1 VPRQTDPKNLE
12 RLLEAAAELFLIE
25 GYDGASMQ
33 QLADSVGLHKSSLYH
48 YVTGKEDLLGKL
60 TSEAQTAA
68 ETNLAQAEEKSDK
81 KEALIDALTFAIDQ
95 TLNDIGKVSLVLRQK
110 PDSATGE
117 LITERRREH
126 DRRLSAIIE
135 SAQKSGDVRDDIH
148 PVLLSRL
155 LMGMIAWLVEWYN
168 PKRTRFDNDTI
179 RDAILSIIANGV
191 VNDGATDTTQ

>member
-1 VPRQTDPKNLE
+1 MPRQTDPKNLE
-12 RLLEAAAELFLIE
+12 RLLEAAAELFLVE

-68 ETNLAQAEEKSDK
+68 EKNMAEAEAKNDK
-81 KEALIDALTFAIDQ
+81 KQAMIDALTFAIDQ
-95 TLNDIGKVSLVLRQK
+95 TLDDLGKVSLVLRQK
-110 PDSATGE
+110 PDSVTGE
-117 LITERRREH
+117 KITERRREH

-135 SAQKSGDVRDDIH
+135 AAQQSGDVRNDIH

-155 LMGMIAWLVEWYN
+155 LMGMIAWLVEWYD
-168 PKRTRFDNDTI
+168 PQRTRFEKDEI
-179 RDAILSIIANGV
+179 REAILSLILNGIV
-191 VNDGATDTTQ
+191 RVEEE

>member
-12 RLLEAAAELFLIE
+12 RLLEAAAELFLVE

-68 ETNLAQAEEKSDK
+68 EKNMAEAEAKNDK
-81 KEALIDALTFAIDQ
+81 KQAMIDALTFAIDQ
-95 TLNDIGKVSLVLRQK
+95 TLDDLGKVSLVLRQK
-110 PDSATGE
+110 PDSVTGE
-117 LITERRREH
+117 KITERRREH

-135 SAQKSGDVRDDIH
+135 AAQQSGDVRNDIH

-155 LMGMIAWLVEWYN
+155 LMGMIAWLVEWYD
-168 PKRTRFDNDTI
+168 PQRTRFEKDEI
-179 RDAILSIIANGV
+179 REAILSLILNGIV
-191 VNDGATDTTQ
+191 RVEEE

>member
-12 RLLEAAAELFLIE
+12 RLLEAAAELFLVE

-68 ETNLAQAEEKSDK
+68 EKNMAEAEAKNDK
-81 KEALIDALTFAIDQ
+81 KQAMVDALTFAIDQ
-95 TLNDIGKVSLVLRQK
+95 TLDDLGKVSLVLRQK
-110 PDSATGE
+110 PDSVTGE
-117 LITERRREH
+117 KITERRREH

-135 SAQKSGDVRDDIH
+135 SAQQSGDVRNDIH

-155 LMGMIAWLVEWYN
+155 LMGMIAWLVEWYD
-168 PKRTRFDNDTI
+168 PKRTRFEKDEI
-179 RDAILSIIANGV
+179 REGILSLILNGIV
-191 VNDGATDTTQ
+191 RVEEE

>member
-1 VPRQTDPKNLE
+1 MPRQTDPKNLE
-12 RLLEAAAELFLIE
+12 RLLEAAAELFLVE

-48 YVTGKEDLLGKL
+48 YVTGKEDLLAKL

-68 ETNLAQAEEKSDK
+68 ESNMAKAEAKEDR

-95 TLNDIGKVSLVLRQK
+95 TLNDLGKVSLVLRQK
-110 PDSATGE
+110 PDSVTGE

-135 SAQKSGDVRDDIH
+135 AAQRSGDVRDDIH

-155 LMGMIAWLVEWYN
+155 LMGMIAWLVEWYD
-168 PKRTRFDNDTI
+168 PKRTRFDKEEI
-179 RDAILSIIANGV
+179 RAAILSLIVNGIV
-191 VNDGATDTTQ
+191 RPEGD

>member
-1 VPRQTDPKNLE
+1 MPRQTDPKNLE
-12 RLLEAAAELFLIE
+12 RLLEAAAELFLVE

-68 ETNLAQAEEKSDK
+68 EKNMAEAEAKNDK
-81 KEALIDALTFAIDQ
+81 KQAMVDALTFAIDQ
-95 TLNDIGKVSLVLRQK
+95 TLDDLGKVSLVLRQK
-110 PDSATGE
+110 PDSVTGE
-117 LITERRREH
+117 KITERRREH

-135 SAQKSGDVRDDIH
+135 SAQQSGDVRNDIH

-155 LMGMIAWLVEWYN
+155 LMGMIAWLVEWYD
-168 PKRTRFDNDTI
+168 PKRTRFEKDEI
-179 RDAILSIIANGV
+179 REAILSLILNGIV
-191 VNDGATDTTQ
+191 RVEEE

>member
-12 RLLEAAAELFLIE
+12 RLLEAAAELFLVE

-68 ETNLAQAEEKSDK
+68 EKNMAEAEAKNDK
-81 KEALIDALTFAIDQ
+81 KQAMVDALTFAIDQ
-95 TLNDIGKVSLVLRQK
+95 TLDDLGKVSLVLRQK
-110 PDSATGE
+110 PDSVTGE
-117 LITERRREH
+117 KITERRREH

-135 SAQKSGDVRDDIH
+135 SAQQSGDVRNDIH

-155 LMGMIAWLVEWYN
+155 LMGMIAWLVEWYD
-168 PKRTRFDNDTI
+168 PKRTRFEKDEI
-179 RDAILSIIANGV
+179 REAILSLILNGIV
-191 VNDGATDTTQ
+191 RVEEE

>member
-1 VPRQTDPKNLE
+1 MPRQTDPKNLE
-12 RLLEAAAELFLIE
+12 RLLEAAAELFLVE

-68 ETNLAQAEEKSDK
+68 ETNMAEAEANADK
-81 KEALIDALTFAIDQ
+81 KEAFIDALSFAIDQ
-95 TLNDIGKVSLVLRQK
+95 TLNDLGKVSLVLRQK
-110 PDSATGE
+110 PDSVTGE
-117 LITERRREH
+117 QITERRREH
-126 DRRLSAIIE
+126 DRRLSSIIE
-135 SAQKSGDVRDDIH
+135 AAQQSGDVRDDIH

-155 LMGMIAWLVEWYN
+155 LYGMIAWLVEWYN
-168 PKRTRFDNDTI
+168 PKRTRFDDDAI

-191 VNDGATDTTQ
+191 VNDRASGTT

>member
-1 VPRQTDPKNLE
+1 MPRQTDPKNLE
-12 RLLEAAAELFLIE
+12 RLLEAAAELFLVE

-68 ETNLAQAEEKSDK
+68 EKNMAEAEAKNDK
-81 KEALIDALTFAIDQ
+81 KQAMVDALTFAIDQ
-95 TLNDIGKVSLVLRQK
+95 TLDDLGKVSLVLRQK
-110 PDSATGE
+110 PDSVTGE
-117 LITERRREH
+117 KITERRREH

-135 SAQKSGDVRDDIH
+135 AAQQSGDVRNDIH

-155 LMGMIAWLVEWYN
+155 LMGMIAWLVEWYD
-168 PKRTRFDNDTI
+168 PQRTRFEKDEI
-179 RDAILSIIANGV
+179 REAILSLILNGIV
-191 VNDGATDTTQ
+191 RVEEE

>member
-1 VPRQTDPKNLE
+1 MPRQTDPKNLE
-12 RLLEAAAELFLIE
+12 RLLEAAAELFLVE

-68 ETNLAQAEEKSDK
+68 EKNMAEAEAKNDK
-81 KEALIDALTFAIDQ
+81 KQAMVDALTFAIDQ
-95 TLNDIGKVSLVLRQK
+95 TLDDLGKVSLVLRQK
-110 PDSATGE
+110 PDSVTGE
-117 LITERRREH
+117 KITERRREH

-135 SAQKSGDVRDDIH
+135 TAQQSGDVRNDIH

-155 LMGMIAWLVEWYN
+155 LMGMIAWLVEWYD
-168 PKRTRFDNDTI
+168 PKRTRYEKDEI
-179 RDAILSIIANGV
+179 REAILSLILNGIV
-191 VNDGATDTTQ
+191 RVEEE